1 MYKYVK
7 ALVWRKGNIQGDQLS
22 GKPGNVREF
31 DSCQGN
37 VGDFTKKS
45 GKCQRNIREK
55 ILWGKSCLKLF
66 IISCIFAS
74 IQVFSTSMGMI
85 WVTLK
90 SAAKCQGNVN
100 KFHIVCRVV
109 TLNINRTV
117 SVLQYCS
124 PYILWAVLA
133 CWSTG
138 SVFDPAWFRSLFSE
152 QWAPLYL
159 QSSCCCIYLIFL
171 LHPVLYLIVSWA
183 WWDWSLTWLMNRCPT
198 VLWHCWLGYLTHKI
212 VPKMTC
218 NVGC

>member
-1 MYKYVK
+1 MDAIFQPVSCGDTISRQYGGCGYICCCQHSVYKQ
-7 ALVWRKGNIQGDQLS
+7 LIQGDQLS

-45 GKCQRNIREK
+45 GKCQRNIRGK

-90 SAAKCQGNVN
+90 SAAKCQGNV
-100 KFHIVCRVV
+100 KKCHIVCRVV

-117 SVLQYCS
+117 SVLQYCL

-152 QWAPLYL
+152 HL
-159 QSSCCCIYLIFL
+159 CIFS
-171 LHPVLYLIVSWA
+171 LHVAVYI
-183 WWDWSLTWLMNRCPT
+183 
-198 VLWHCWLGYLTHKI
+198 
-212 VPKMTC
+212 
-218 NVGC
+218 